1 MEKILFNNSYIIISD
16 NKLGNDFRCEYILK
30 SLDDLQNQKIK
41 TSNKDTINNKDTIT
55 KDKIDQIMNLG
66 INQMFNKLFDCEYG

>member
-41 TSNKDTINNKDTIT
+41 TSNKDIT

>member
-30 SLDDLQNQKIK
+30 SLDELHSQKIK
-41 TSNKDTINNKDTIT
+41 TSNKDIT

-66 INQMFNKLFDCEYG
+66 INEMFNKLFDCEYG

>member
-16 NKLGNDFRCEYILK
+16 NKLGNDFRCEFILK
-30 SLDDLQNQKIK
+30 LLDDLHNQKIK
-41 TSNKDTINNKDTIT
+41 TSNKDIT

-66 INQMFNKLFDCEYG
+66 INEMFNKLFDCEYG

>member
-1 MEKILFNNSYIIISD
+1 MEKILFNNNYIIISD

-41 TSNKDTINNKDTIT
+41 TSNKDIT

-66 INQMFNKLFDCEYG
+66 INEMFNKLFDCEYG

>member
-41 TSNKDTINNKDTIT
+41 TSNKDIT

-66 INQMFNKLFDCEYG
+66 INEMFNKLFDCEYG

>member
-16 NKLGNDFRCEYILK
+16 NKLGNDFRCEFILK
-30 SLDDLQNQKIK
+30 SLDDLHNQKIK
-41 TSNKDTINNKDTIT
+41 TSNKDIT

-66 INQMFNKLFDCEYG
+66 NNEMFNIMYGL

>member
-1 MEKILFNNSYIIISD
+1 MEKILFNNNYIIISD

-41 TSNKDTINNKDTIT
+41 TSNKDIT

>member
-16 NKLGNDFRCEYILK
+16 NKLGNDFRCEFILK

-41 TSNKDTINNKDTIT
+41 TSNKDIT

>member
-30 SLDDLQNQKIK
+30 SLDELQNQKIK
-41 TSNKDTINNKDTIT
+41 TSNKDIT

-66 INQMFNKLFDCEYG
+66 INEMFNKLFDCEYG

>member
-16 NKLGNDFRCEYILK
+16 NKLGNDFRCEFILK
-30 SLDDLQNQKIK
+30 SLDDLHNQNIK
-41 TSNKDTINNKDTIT
+41 TSNKDIT

-66 INQMFNKLFDCEYG
+66 INEMFNKLFDCEYG

>member
-41 TSNKDTINNKDTIT
+41 TSNKDTITNKNTIT

>member
-16 NKLGNDFRCEYILK
+16 NKLGNDFRCEFILK
-30 SLDDLQNQKIK
+30 SLDDLNNQKIK
-41 TSNKDTINNKDTIT
+41 TSNKDIT

-66 INQMFNKLFDCEYG
+66 INEMFNKLFDCEYG

>member
-16 NKLGNDFRCEYILK
+16 NKLGNDFRSEFILT
-30 SLDDLQNQKIK
+30 SLDDLHNQKIK
-41 TSNKDTINNKDTIT
+41 TSNKDIT

-66 INQMFNKLFDCEYG
+66 INEMFNKLFDCEYE

>member
-16 NKLGNDFRCEYILK
+16 NKLGNDFRCELILK
-30 SLDDLQNQKIK
+30 SLDDLHNQKIK
-41 TSNKDTINNKDTIT
+41 TSNKDIT

-66 INQMFNKLFDCEYG
+66 INEMFNKLFDCEYG

>member
-16 NKLGNDFRCEYILK
+16 NKLGNDFRCEFILK
-30 SLDDLQNQKIK
+30 SLDDLHNQKIK
-41 TSNKDTINNKDTIT
+41 TLNKDIT

-66 INQMFNKLFDCEYG
+66 INEMFNKLFYCEYR

>member
-30 SLDDLQNQKIK
+30 SLDELQNQKIK
-41 TSNKDTINNKDTIT
+41 TSNKDIT

-66 INQMFNKLFDCEYG
+66 INQMFNKLFDCEYE

>member
-30 SLDDLQNQKIK
+30 SLDDLHNQIIK
-41 TSNKDTINNKDTIT
+41 TNKDEKNTIT

>member
-16 NKLGNDFRCEYILK
+16 NKLGNDFRCEFILK
-30 SLDDLQNQKIK
+30 SLDDLHNQMIK
-41 TSNKDTINNKDTIT
+41 TSNKDIT

-66 INQMFNKLFDCEYG
+66 INEMFNKLFDCEYG

>member
-30 SLDDLQNQKIK
+30 SLDDLHNQIIK
-41 TSNKDTINNKDTIT
+41 TNKDEKNTIT

-66 INQMFNKLFDCEYG
+66 INEMFNKLFDCEYG

>member
-1 MEKILFNNSYIIISD
+1 MEKILFNNNYIIISD

-41 TSNKDTINNKDTIT
+41 KSNKDIT

>member
-16 NKLGNDFRCEYILK
+16 NKLGNDFRCEFILK

-41 TSNKDTINNKDTIT
+41 TSNKDIT

-66 INQMFNKLFDCEYG
+66 INEMFNKLFDCEYG